1 MRTVKT
7 SGNPPA
13 LVDLPPSPGVA
24 EEERDVL
31 DGDLLTSFDVDLL
44 KNSADLRDR

>member
-7 SGNPPA
+7 SSDPPA
-13 LVDLPPSPGVA
+13 LVDFPPSPGVA

-31 DGDLLTSFDVDLL
+31 DGDLLTSFDVDL
-44 KNSADLRDR
+44 SANNAG